1 MKPIEVKRIAHIVLY
16 VADPE
21 ASAAWYGKVLGMEIS
36 ARVKEGP
43 YQGGIFLTFGV
54 SDHDIALFP
63 APDGATQ
70 GKEFEHVG
78 LQLAGETMEDLQ
90 RAYAHLLANDVRIAE
105 ILDHGVSTGIYFYDP
120 DGHMLEVLLQRTAHA
135 NGQAIRQLRENGGQ
149 ADPTALD
156 PLHG

>member
-1 MKPIEVKRIAHIVLY
+1 V
-16 VADPE
+16 
-21 ASAAWYGKVLGMEIS
+21 
-36 ARVKEGP
+36 
-43 YQGGIFLTFGV
+43 FLTFGV

-63 APDGATQ
+63 AAAGASQ